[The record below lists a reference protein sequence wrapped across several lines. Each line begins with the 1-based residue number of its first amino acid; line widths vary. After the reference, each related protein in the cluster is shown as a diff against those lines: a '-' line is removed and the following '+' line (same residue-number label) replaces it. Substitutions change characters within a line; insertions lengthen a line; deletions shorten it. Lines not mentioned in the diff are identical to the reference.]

1 MLLELSQTYA
11 DKAIYQEAIVSS
23 LKGLEEKFQ
32 AFISKSSYEPLDSL
46 LATTIK
52 NKQEGKMNSIYVTD
66 TAPVDSRTNGLAIFR
81 STCATCHGIDGEG
94 IENLAPPLTGSEYVA
109 GPSERLAMIIL
120 NGLEG
125 PVHVKGQ
132 LYNFNGSMPN
142 FGNNFGDKD
151 IADIIQYL
159 HNYFV
164 STPTK
169 GIRAKEIK
177 DLRNKR
183 SGTLTEKDLLAMPD
197 QIAIGLKNE
206 TTEKNTHTKKRTL

>member
-1 MLLELSQTYA
+1 
-11 DKAIYQEAIVSS
+11 
-23 LKGLEEKFQ
+23 
-32 AFISKSSYEPLDSL
+32 
-46 LATTIK
+46 
-52 NKQEGKMNSIYVTD
+52 MNSIYVTD

-169 GIRAKEIK
+169 SISAKEIK

-197 QIAIGLKNE
+197 PIAIGLKNE
-206 TTEKNTHTKKRTL
+206 TIEKNTPTKKRTL

>member
-1 MLLELSQTYA
+1 MLLKLSQTYSGT
-11 DKAIYQEAIVSS
+11 AIYQEAIVNS

-32 AFISKSSYEPLDSL
+32 AVAQSNEYKNTNKLLDSL
-46 LATTIK
+46 LAVTIQ
-52 NKQEGKMNSIYVTD
+52 NKQEGKMNSIFVTD

-81 STCATCHGIDGEG
+81 STCATCHGVDGEG

-109 GPSERLAMIIL
+109 GPTERLAMIIL
-120 NGLEG
+120 HGLEG

-142 FGNNFGDKD
+142 FGNNFNDKE

-169 GIRAKEIK
+169 SISPKEISG
-177 DLRNKR
+177 LRNKR

-197 QIAIGLKNE
+197 PVATGI
-206 TTEKNTHTKKRTL
+206 KK